1 MYRPSQLL
9 LFIIFIG
16 LISACNTDQ
25 STENGEQEDR
35 TPQTSVE
42 TVTITPGSFDDYF
55 RLTGTVEALD
65 DATISSET
73 NGRIMSILGRGQT
86 VSQGDAI
93 AQIDDRLIRSQY
105 ESAETAYELAADSF
119 NRLETLYADSI
130 ISTQDFN
137 AAKAQRDQAR
147 AQLNQ
152 AEKQLEDANIEAP
165 FNGRVE
171 ERFVRTGELITPGM
185 PVVRL
190 VNTDRVLINAGVPER
205 YASDIS
211 LGTPVRLNFP
221 SHMEDSYEAEV
232 SFIGNVVDPGTRTFP
247 VEIEIEN
254 ANNRLK
260 PEMVA
265 DIRMQRRTIENA
277 IIIPRTAVVRDENQV
292 SVFIAREENGRKVA
306 ELVEVR
312 TGRASGSLLEI
323 VEGLS
328 EGDEII
334 VAGMRTLSIGDRL
347 NIVKNTTSLERA
359 QELQE
364 NDSSTTSY

>member
-1 MYRPSQLL
+1 MYRPSH
-9 LFIIFIG
+9 IFFYTILIG
-16 LISACNTDQ
+16 LISACNIDQ
-25 STENGEQEDR
+25 SSENGEQEDR

-42 TVTITPGSFDDYF
+42 TVSITPGSFDDFF
-55 RLTGTVEALD
+55 RLTGTVEALE

-73 NGRIMSILGRGQT
+73 NGRILSILSRGQS
-86 VSQGDAI
+86 VLQGETI

-105 ESAETAYELAADSF
+105 QSAQTAYELAVDSF

-137 AAKAQRDQAR
+137 AVKAQRDQAR

-152 AEKQLEDANIEAP
+152 AEKQLDDANIEAP

-190 VNTDRVLINAGVPER
+190 VNTDRVKINAGVPER
-205 YASDIS
+205 FASDIS
-211 LGTPVRLNFP
+211 TGTLVRVNFP
-221 SHMEDSYEAEV
+221 SYSGQTYETVV
-232 SFIGNVVDPGTRTFP
+232 SFIGNVVDSGTRTFP

-254 ANNRLK
+254 VDNRLK

-277 IIIPRTAVVRDENQV
+277 IIIPRTAVVRDENEV
-292 SVFIAREENGRKVA
+292 SVFIAREENGRKIA

-312 TGRASGSLLEI
+312 TGRASGPLIEI

-328 EGDEII
+328 EGDEIV

-347 NIVKNTTSLERA
+347 NIVKNTSSLERA
-359 QELQE
+359 QELQRS
-364 NDSSTTSY
+364 DSPTTSY